1 MYAVCKVSVNVCSV
15 CERLVNVCSVCER
28 LNAGFSVWSVSCC
41 VSCVKCQLTCAAR
54 GASTSAFRM
63 WVARWAAILWLRLFL
78 LEKCSHGRKKK
89 KKTNLNPDLVETY
102 QVSPVRR
109 MIPSGFRQRLTL
121 MKRLQESVSRRQ
133 AHQDNTTPAPSIL
146 THLAPGFKKK
156 CNSAYFLI
164 SHRIVRSDSANAH
177 TWNIQTKQR
186 RTAHRPWQ
194 LFQRADHK

>member
-1 MYAVCKVSVNVCSV
+1 MKRQLLCVVCEVSVNVCSSWSI
-15 CERLVNVCSVCER
+15 NVGIQDVGCTLGR
-28 LNAGFSVWSVSCC
+28 YTMTA
-41 VSCVKCQLTCAAR
+41 TI
-54 GASTSAFRM
+54 STGEMFPRQ
-63 WVARWAAILWLRLFL
+63 
-78 LEKCSHGRKKK
+78 EKK

-164 SHRIVRSDSANAH
+164 SHRMVRSDSANAH
-177 TWNIQTKQR
+177 
-186 RTAHRPWQ
+186 A
-194 LFQRADHK
+194 